1 MGISRHKNEASI
13 RSYSLD
19 VSEDQRRD
27 MSYGLTLPM
36 ANSAGAD
43 DIPSQQRKSNFSQLP
58 ADIDI
63 LIPSTP
69 PA

>member
-13 RSYSLD
+13 RSYSLN
-19 VSEDQRRD
+19 VSEDQSRD
-27 MSYGLTLPM
+27 MSYALKLPM

-43 DIPSQQRKSNFSQLP
+43 DIPSLQRKSNLL

-63 LIPSTP
+63 LIPSTL